1 MNFWSMIFVPYILPA
16 IGTALGG
23 LVTWA
28 LAMGIKWITSKIKNK
43 EVAGLLTTILT
54 IATNA
59 VKSTYQSYVEGI
71 KGTDGWTKE
80 AQENALNMALTTAKS
95 ELTVGALDYIQ
106 KQHGDIDQYL
116 KTLFES
122 ILYDLKNNKTTE
134 SK

>member
-28 LAMGIKWITSKIKNK
+28 LAMGIKWIASKIKNK

-80 AQENALNMALTTAKS
+80 AQ
-95 ELTVGALDYIQ
+95 
-106 KQHGDIDQYL
+106 
-116 KTLFES
+116 
-122 ILYDLKNNKTTE
+122 
-134 SK
+134 